1 MAQQVESSG
10 RLASGAGAVPLALGG
25 MLGVGVLVGPAP
37 AAAAA
42 GMWMPLGLLI
52 ALLAAVCSATATAY
66 QSAAYRGPGAVYACV
81 RGRMGVLPARV
92 GASAYLAGHIAAMA
106 AIARVLGDL
115 FLPASA
121 PLVAAAAILLVVLS
135 ATTGLRIRG
144 AAAWI
149 WLALTAAVLAL
160 VVVTCFAIAPVAPL
174 PTGASPSDSA
184 VGITGAAGVLFF
196 AFLGFERLTAPA
208 EERDRVPWAAVK
220 RGVVISFV
228 LLTAVLAV
236 VTAALVHQLGWSRL
250 ALSPAPIR
258 DVLTAAA
265 ASELAPLVSVGAA
278 VALLPV
284 LLAGLESV
292 RSTALALVQE
302 GDLPRGL
309 GRRSSAGTPYLLDV
323 GAGVAAVA
331 VALLV
336 EPVTAMAFAACS
348 LLVHYAFANAGAR
361 LLLVD
366 TGGWPMRAACLG
378 MGVSVVIAM
387 SMPISAML
395 ATLVVVF
402 IGPLVTGGVSRRWR

>member
-1 MAQQVESSG
+1 MAQQVESS
-10 RLASGAGAVPLALGG
+10 RLASGSGAVPLALGG
-25 MLGVGVLVGPAP
+25 MLGIGAFVGPAP

-42 GMWMPLGLLI
+42 GAWFPLGLLI
-52 ALLAAVCSATATAY
+52 ALLAATCSASATAH
-66 QSAAYRGPGAVYACV
+66 QSAAYRGPGAAYACV
-81 RGRMGVLPARV
+81 RGRMGLLAARV
-92 GASAYLAGHIAAMA
+92 GASAYVAGHIAAMA
-106 AIARVLGDL
+106 AIARVLGDF

-121 PLVAAAAILLVVLS
+121 PLVASVAILLVVLS
-135 ATTGLRIRG
+135 ATAGLRIRG

-160 VVVTCFAIAPVAPL
+160 VVVTCFAIEPVPPL
-174 PTGASPSDSA
+174 PTGVGPADSA

-196 AFLGFERLTAPA
+196 AFLGFERLTAPS
-208 EERDRVPWAAVK
+208 EERDRVSRAALK

-228 LLTAVLAV
+228 ALTAVLAV

-250 ALSPAPIR
+250 ALSPTPIR

-265 ASELAPLVSVGAA
+265 ASEIAPLVSVGAA

-284 LLAGLESV
+284 LLAALESA
-292 RSTALALVQE
+292 RSTALALVQD

-309 GRRSSAGTPYLLDV
+309 GRRSGFGTPYLLDV

-361 LLLVD
+361 LLLADV
-366 TGGWPMRAACLG
+366 GGWPMRGACLG
-378 MGVSVVIAM
+378 MGLSVVLAM

-395 ATLVVVF
+395 ATLVVVL

>member
-42 GMWMPLGLLI
+42 GMWAPFGLLI

-106 AIARVLGDL
+106 AIARVLGDF

-160 VVVTCFAIAPVAPL
+160 VVVTCFAIAPVPPL
-174 PTGASPSDSA
+174 PTGASPADSA

-250 ALSPAPIR
+250 ALSPTPIR

-284 LLAGLESV
+284 LLAGLESI

-302 GDLPRGL
+302 GDLPQGL
-309 GRRSSAGTPYLLDV
+309 GRRSGAGTPYLLDV

-336 EPVTAMAFAACS
+336 DPVTAMAFAACS

-361 LLLVD
+361 LLLAD
-366 TGGWPMRAACLG
+366 AGGWPMRAACLG

-402 IGPLVTGGVSRRWR
+402 IGPLATGGVSRRWR